1 MTILVGLSPGQK
13 DDSAVHLGCMLARS
27 ASEDVAV
34 VSVVTAPWPPDPY
47 GGDKDYLAYQEDL
60 ADKALRRA
68 RAQLD
73 GRVAGEYVVRRA
85 ESVPKGLL
93 DTIAEGA
100 FSAVVIGSSSMGLIG
115 RVMLGGAAERI
126 LHSAELPIVVAPR
139 GFHGGRAAT
148 VTRVSVAFGRADHD
162 SLLVARAASMAE
174 HFGAPLRVVCFAV
187 RPMTALVGAVEER
200 AEQLVTREWMERL
213 EGDIDAALAS
223 APDVAPTGAVGRQPS
238 RVDTVLGHGGT
249 WPEALHDVPWTDG
262 DLLVVGISSGP
273 LGRFFLGSHAAK
285 IVRSS
290 PVPVA
295 LVSRG

>member
-1 MTILVGLSPGQK
+1 MTILIGLSPGQK

-34 VSVVTAPWPPDPY
+34 VSVVPAPWPPDPY
-47 GGDKDYLAYQEDL
+47 GGDRDYLAYQEDL
-60 ADKALRRA
+60 AEKAVRRA

-73 GRVAGEYVVRRA
+73 ARVAGEYVVRRA
-85 ESVPKGLL
+85 ESVPQGLL

-100 FSAVVIGSSSMGLIG
+100 FSTVVVGSSSMGLIG

-139 GFHGGRAAT
+139 GFHGGRAAN
-148 VTRVSVAFGRADHD
+148 VTSVSVAFGRADHD
-162 SLLVARAASMAE
+162 SLLVASAASMAGR
-174 HFGAPLRVVCFAV
+174 FGAPLRVVCFAV
-187 RPMTALVGAVEER
+187 RPMTALVEAVEER

-213 EGDIDAALAS
+213 EDDIAAALAS
-223 APDVAPTGAVGRQPS
+223 APEAASAGAGGRQPP
-238 RVDTVLGHGGT
+238 VDTVLAHGSS
-249 WPEALHDVPWTDG
+249 WPEALHDVPWADG
-262 DLLVVGISSGP
+262 NLLVVGISSGP

-295 LVSRG
+295 LLSRG